1 MVFCY
6 PVSMTV
12 RIAYLVMYD
21 GSAFNGFSGGKGSVE
36 HVIGRV
42 LSRLNGSPVRLE
54 KASRTDP
61 GVSAL
66 MNVVAVDLSHEL
78 KIGLINSKLPRQVRV
93 WGAAQV
99 PPSFNPRKAMQRTYI
114 YFSPSMGEDLES
126 MRRAAAVFVGRHDL
140 RNYMI
145 RDGSPTVVE
154 IHEVNVEE
162 INGTISVE
170 FKGRGFRNK
179 MLRKI
184 MHAILMVGRGALSID
199 SLRRTIDTEEDIP
212 MPPHQPHGL
221 VLKEVRY
228 ENQPS
233 FSIDRA
239 ALSYFARY
247 LKDRLT
253 EINAMSASYELM
265 LRSAMDGYWNGDSSP

>member
-154 IHEVNVEE
+154 MHEVNVEE

-184 MHAILMVGRGALSID
+184 MHAILMVGRGALSMD

-247 LKDRLT
+247 LKGRLT

-265 LRSAMDGYWNGDSSP
+265 LRGAMDGYWNGDSST